1 MPTSQHGRRSRDEF
15 CPKQTCVVLNRK
27 TLMQITINLA
37 GAPAEQKARFQGE
50 AFTQTIAAV
59 RDAVGDASATVEV
72 HGATPYVSYTAAVQN
87 IAHLER
93 GIADA
98 TSAK

>member
-1 MPTSQHGRRSRDEF
+1 
-15 CPKQTCVVLNRK
+15 
-27 TLMQITINLA
+27 MQITINLA

-59 RDAVGDASATVEV
+59 RDAVGDAATVEV

-87 IAHLER
+87 IADLER